1 MPEFVEM
8 YNRARKWLLYLM
20 AIYVLGWG
28 FTPYQSIFLGLLVGT
43 AFSFVNL
50 WLLFGRMRKFDKT
63 ITSGK
68 KVRSRSLGSPSR
80 MAMAAI
86 AVIFAIKWP
95 HFFNAISIVMGLMT
109 TYIVIMI
116 DYLFHSFYVHKTK

>member
-8 YNRARKWLLYLM
+8 YNRARKGISYLLS
-20 AIYVLGWG
+20 IYVLGWG
-28 FTPYQSIFLGLLVGT
+28 FTSYQTIFLGLILGT
-43 AFSFVNL
+43 AFSFINL
-50 WLLFGRMRKFDKT
+50 WMLLRKMKKFDKS
-63 ITSGK
+63 ITNGK
-68 KVRSRSLGSPSR
+68 KVRSLGSLSR

-86 AVIFAIKWP
+86 AVIIATKWP
-95 HFFNAISIVMGLMT
+95 QYFDVICVVMGLMT

>member
-20 AIYVLGWG
+20 SIFVLGWG
-28 FTPYQSIFLGLLVGT
+28 FTSYHAIFLGLIVGT
-43 AFSFVNL
+43 AFSFGNL
-50 WLLFGRMRKFDKT
+50 AMLFRKMKMFDKS
-63 ITSGK
+63 ITNGK
-68 KVRSRSLGSPSR
+68 KFRSAGSPSR

-95 HFFNAISIVMGLMT
+95 HYFDAISVVMGLMT
-109 TYIVIMI
+109 SYIVIMI
-116 DYLFHSFYVHKTK
+116 DYLFRSFYVHKTK

>member
-8 YNRARKWLLYLM
+8 YNRARKWILYLLS
-20 AIYVLGWG
+20 IYVLGWG
-28 FTPYQSIFLGLLVGT
+28 FTSYQTIFLGLILGT
-43 AFSFVNL
+43 AFSFINL
-50 WLLFGRMRKFDKT
+50 WMLLRKMKKFDKS
-63 ITSGK
+63 ITNGK
-68 KVRSRSLGSPSR
+68 KVRSLGSLSR

-86 AVIFAIKWP
+86 AVIIATKWP
-95 HFFNAISIVMGLMT
+95 QNFDVICVVMGLMT